1 METLTGT
8 NAASR
13 NGRTPGIT
21 LPSAEFQE
29 AVIRKAYSAAG
40 LDFSGTDYVEC
51 HGTGTAVGD
60 PIEVEA
66 LGRCFS
72 EKPRD
77 TPLLL
82 GSVSLPT
89 TIHHYRARDLT
100 DSMVGEIQP
109 WTQRGCQWPHF
120 LDQSCS
126 RVSTLRHTTYAGACC
141 IEPKKSVRSLA
152 TRRRLDIVFLTLLQ
166 SHLNSWE

>member
-1 METLTGT
+1 M
-8 NAASR
+8 
-13 NGRTPGIT
+13 
-21 LPSAEFQE
+21 
-29 AVIRKAYSAAG
+29 IRKAYSAAE

-60 PIEVEA
+60 PIEVQA

-82 GSVSLPT
+82 GSVSIPT
-89 TIHHYRARDLT
+89 LIYLHRERDLT
-100 DSMVGEIQP
+100 DSVLGEIQP

-120 LDQSCS
+120 LDQGCS
-126 RVSTLRHTTYAGACC
+126 RVSTLRHTTYARTCY
-141 IEPKKSVRSLA
+141 IEPEK
-152 TRRRLDIVFLTLLQ
+152 
-166 SHLNSWE
+166 